1 MHSNELLDGAFSTGR
16 ARSWNQLVRA
26 GRDPSS
32 AEVCFAQTDHWVP
45 HGASTRVLFS
55 PGLGD
60 DALSTQAAEKSA
72 LNHLPFSFILTSCKQ
87 RNQSAFAQDKRGQ
100 MMFSSLPSAGPT
112 AGAAEQ
118 GADHQMGAA
127 AAVRP
132 AGIPTQPGACL

>member
-1 MHSNELLDGAFSTGR
+1 
-16 ARSWNQLVRA
+16 
-26 GRDPSS
+26 
-32 AEVCFAQTDHWVP
+32 
-45 HGASTRVLFS
+45 VLFS

-132 AGIPTQPGACL
+132 AGIPAQPGACL